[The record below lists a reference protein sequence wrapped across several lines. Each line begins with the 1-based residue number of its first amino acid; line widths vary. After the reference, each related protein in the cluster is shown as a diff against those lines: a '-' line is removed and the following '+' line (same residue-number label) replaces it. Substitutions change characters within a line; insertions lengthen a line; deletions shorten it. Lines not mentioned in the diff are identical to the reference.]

1 MKLSKSSC
9 LGRMN
14 DSTVQSQGV
23 MTYYDTSV
31 LSLNSLYT
39 SMPPYS
45 LVNSLYTRIPP
56 YSLVNFSKFPVTLH
70 KLLSVLGVSRQN
82 FCPRVAK

>member
-1 MKLSKSSC
+1 MKLSKSGC

-39 SMPPYS
+39 RM
-45 LVNSLYTRIPP
+45 PP